1 MEYVRVH
8 KKSLGADQKI
18 ADIIKLMSIGFVD
31 LMEWRHRILIEK
43 LDL

>member
-8 KKSLGADQKI
+8 KKSLDQKI
-18 ADIIKLMSIGFVD
+18 ADTIELMSIGFID